1 MSYGLNLAFL
11 LLTFLVF
18 SKSVTKTKKS
28 HWLISIAFL
37 FLATPVL
44 HYQPPDLTRHLLPFL
59 SLFFLF
65 LMTFR
70 KPGRPW
76 LVFLALFLIF
86 LVNCYAAEI
95 LTFSPYFQRQKTI
108 LANHH
113 ISESIEKHR
122 MDALNLLSTLRLLR
136 FNKLGYV
143 FYLISNS
150 FYYQYLFNKLGYVFY
165 LISNSFYYLS
175 FLNIN
180 NAFLIVNLFPLT
192 RGALK
197 CLSGSKK
204 NLKIFIFGS
213 IIVTS
218 VVMGFSRPVNE
229 MAFFFLISP
238 LLFYLIFLGLEEI
251 DVRYYLPILLLNSY
265 IQIAV

>member
-150 FYYQYLFNKLGYVFY
+150 FYY
-165 LISNSFYYLS
+165 LS